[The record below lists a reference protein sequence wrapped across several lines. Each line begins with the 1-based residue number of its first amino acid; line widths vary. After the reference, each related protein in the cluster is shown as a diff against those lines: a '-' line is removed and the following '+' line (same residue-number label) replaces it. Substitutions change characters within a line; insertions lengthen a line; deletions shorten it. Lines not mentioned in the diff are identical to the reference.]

1 MIGSKGMK
9 SLRQRAFFML
19 TIFLVMMMAF
29 TVISRAADS
38 VTVAQVDVEKI
49 SAKVIEHTVE
59 GDGTVKENLERAIS
73 TEPGIMVETLFA
85 VQGRQVEEGELL
97 MQLRMED
104 IEEQIENL
112 TAEIKKLEFNNQD
125 LDSKKKAEQQKKS
138 VQAQRAMEDYE
149 RAETQG
155 GKRVAQ
161 AQAALAEAEEKLEEF
176 YQTQQE
182 ESGGEDGDVSTL
194 QQLCRERE
202 EELSEMQS
210 RIDTLLKKT
219 EEEISEEIRLA
230 EEEKGPLTEAE
241 KGEIRTRVEQ
251 ENARELTD
259 AQQGFQE
266 ASQALLEAQNA
277 LSEAE
282 NSIKAAGE
290 QSAKEQEAQLLADI
304 EAKRQAL
311 EEAVKAKEDGEI
323 QAGRALE
330 DAGAAEGTD
339 STEKINNLDLDAKK
353 KSLEKLEK
361 LKEDQGQ
368 ILSPVKG
375 VVTELKVSAGDNTP
389 DTAIMTLADLSS
401 GCRFVMQID
410 KSLEKYIARKDPVRL
425 SPADGQKDID
435 NLEVESITPDGEDK
449 TKLNVTVLLPA
460 DTLEIGAA
468 AKMTSMRKE
477 KVQDTCIPVEALHM
491 ENSKYYVL
499 VAEEKETV
507 LGTELTAARKDV
519 VVKDKNSTYAA
530 LEGSSLLPDDRII
543 TGSDRNIGAGSRIRL
558 RET

>member
-49 SAKVIEHTVE
+49 SAKAIEHTVE

-112 TAEIKKLEFNNQD
+112 TAEIKKLELNNQD

-149 RAETQG
+149 RAETEG

-161 AQAALAEAEEKLEEF
+161 AQAALAEAEEKLDEF

-202 EELSEMQS
+202 EELSEMQN

-241 KGEIRTRVEQ
+241 KGEIRARVEQ

-282 NSIKAAGE
+282 NRIKAAGE
-290 QSAKEQEAQLLADI
+290 QSAEEQEAQLLADI

-425 SPADGQKDID
+425 SPADGQKDIE

-477 KVQDTCIPVEALHM
+477 KVQDTCIPVKALHM

-530 LEGSSLLPDDRII
+530 LEGSSLLPDDLII

>member
-49 SAKVIEHTVE
+49 SAKAIEHTVE

-112 TAEIKKLEFNNQD
+112 TAEIKKLELNNQD

-149 RAETQG
+149 RAETEG

-161 AQAALAEAEEKLEEF
+161 AQAALAEAEEKLDEF

-290 QSAKEQEAQLLADI
+290 QSAKEKEAQLLADI

-425 SPADGQKDID
+425 SPADGQKDIE